1 MLPSTEDIFF
11 PLLQYLEDGE
21 LHTLT
26 SSCLYLRNYFNL
38 TKNEMDEYDSSKESD
53 RKSYVILA
61 STKFYKRVVD
71 AVHYLRKARLLRDFP
86 GSEKIGVFFISDD
99 GYNLLNKN
107 RNEIKNEV
115 KTLYKKYRKIK
126 KI

>member
-11 PLLQYLEDGE
+11 PLLQYLKDGE

-26 SSCLYLRNYFNL
+26 SSCLYLRSYFNL
-38 TKNEMDEYDSSKESD
+38 TKNEMDEYDSLKESD

-99 GYNLLNKN
+99 GFNLLAKN
-107 RNEIKNEV
+107 RIEIKNEV
-115 KTLYKKYRKIK
+115 KTLYKKYRETK